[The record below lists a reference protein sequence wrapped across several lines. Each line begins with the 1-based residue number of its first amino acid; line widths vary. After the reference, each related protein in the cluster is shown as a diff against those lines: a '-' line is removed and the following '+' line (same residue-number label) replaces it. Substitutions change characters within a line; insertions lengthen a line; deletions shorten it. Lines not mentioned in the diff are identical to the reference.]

1 MSPRQAQLRLI
12 VTLAEMPHHAA
23 GFDLEVDYILE
34 NDGTVGDIDRIAIID
49 DQLVTRDG
57 YWLLNNPKS
66 NAFIHEA
73 LYEHE
78 LNESIADRDRAAD
91 LRRDVT

>member
-1 MSPRQAQLRLI
+1 
-12 VTLAEMPHHAA
+12 MPHHAA

-91 LRRDVT
+91 LRRDIA